1 MAAIDP
7 KVASVLDRNHSA
19 DPDDLDE
26 DALLEALEQED
37 DSAYR
42 AQRVEQLHAEF
53 ASAKDAIR
61 SSQQPS
67 SSGGVVTSNLYPTLP
82 DDQAVLDFTTSE
94 SSAGRCVLHF
104 FHPDFSRCSVMDTHL
119 ETLAGRHYE
128 VRFARVDVG
137 NAPFVVEKLGVRVLP
152 CVIGFKDGV
161 GVERVV
167 GFEGLGSKGTDAI
180 SDFRTV
186 VLERRLSA
194 KGVLVREKLGDE
206 SRNMSRSDDEEEEE
220 EDDGSDYDDNRGV
233 GKRRGIRSRN
243 TKPSRDDEEDD
254 DWD

>member
-1 MAAIDP
+1 MSTVDP
-7 KVASVLDRNHSA
+7 KVASILDRSNPT
-19 DPDDLDE
+19 DTDLDE
-26 DALLEALEQED
+26 DALFDALEQED

-42 AQRVEQLHAEF
+42 AHRAEQLRSELN
-53 ASAKDAIR
+53 SAKDAFR
-61 SSQQPS
+61 QQQQQQSTSSA
-67 SSGGVVTSNLYPTLP
+67 GGVVTSSLYPTLP

-94 SSAGRCVLHF
+94 SSSGKCVLHF

-128 VRFARVDVG
+128 VRFARVDVSK
-137 NAPFVVEKLGVRVLP
+137 APFVVGKLGVRVLP

-167 GFEGLGSKGTDAI
+167 GFEGLGSKGTDAV
-180 SDFRTV
+180 SGFRTE
-186 VLERRLSA
+186 VLERRLAA
-194 KGVLVREKLGDE
+194 KGVLVREKLGEE

-220 EDDGSDYDDNRGV
+220 DESDDDDVRKS
-233 GKRRGIRSRN
+233 KRRGIRSGN
-243 TKPSRDDEEDD
+243 TRASRDDEEDD